1 MFGDIGKMF
10 KLVSEVKS
18 KLPEMKARLEA
29 AEFTAQAGDGAVQAT
44 VKGNMR
50 VSAIEIRNDLLNE
63 GGALILQEHIKS
75 AINAAQEQAAQAS
88 AQAMLELTGGAQ
100 LPGLEGLLG

>member
-10 KLVSEVKS
+10 KLVSELKT
-18 KLPEMKARLEA
+18 KLPEMKAKLEL

-50 VSAIEIRNDLLNE
+50 VSAIEIRKDLLNE
-63 GGALILQEHIKS
+63 SSAGMLQEHIRS
-75 AINAAQEQAAQAS
+75 AVNSAQEQAAQAS
-88 AQAMLELTGGAQ
+88 AKAMMELTGGAQ

>member
-10 KLVSEVKS
+10 KLVSEMKV

-29 AEFTAQAGDGAVQAT
+29 TEFVAEVGGGAVKAT

-50 VSAIEIRNDLLNE
+50 VSAVEIKKELLAEGDVTMLQDLV
-63 GGALILQEHIKS
+63 A
-75 AINAAQEQAAQAS
+75 AAVNAAQEQAAEAS
-88 AQAMLELTGGAQ
+88 AKAMMELTGGVQ
-100 LPGLEGLLG
+100 LPGLENLLG